1 MPFSASL
8 VTAVAVQ
15 LVCQLFKIVFYSLRE
30 RRFLPGYFFSAGGI
44 PSAHT
49 AFVTAL
55 TVSIGFKL
63 GPDSE
68 IFAVSFVFSAI
79 VIYDIVRVRAA
90 VQSHSRI
97 LERLME
103 KLPVGQ
109 RIELPPAVGHT
120 FPEVLIGLAV
130 GGGLAAA
137 AGWLL
142 QF

>member
-15 LVCQLFKIVFYSLRE
+15 LLCQLFKFVFYSLRE
-30 RRFLPGYFFSAGGI
+30 RRLRLGYFFSAGGM

-63 GPDSE
+63 GPNSA
-68 IFAVSFVFSAI
+68 IFAIAFVFSAI

-97 LERLME
+97 LARLME
-103 KLPVGQ
+103 KLPVEE
-109 RIELPPAVGHT
+109 RIEPPPAVGHT
-120 FPEVLIGLAV
+120 LSEVLIGLAV

-137 AGWLL
+137 ASRLL
-142 QF
+142 PL